1 MGILDEVN
9 RLTQGRGIASKK
21 EEKIRIDIEVKV
33 ELEKRK
39 AFFSSDKKISY
50 SNTIGKC
57 LDLLNE
63 IENIVDNC
71 DGDDSANMTAMSEI
85 YALLNG
91 IGKW

>member
-1 MGILDEVN
+1 MGISDEVN
-9 RLTQGRGIASKK
+9 RLTQGRGITSKQ
-21 EEKIRIDIEVKV
+21 EDKIRIDADVKG

-39 AFFSSDKKISY
+39 AFFNSDKKISY

-71 DGDDSANMTAMSEI
+71 DGDDSANMSAISEL
-85 YALLNG
+85 YALFNG
-91 IGKW
+91 IKK

>member
-71 DGDDSANMTAMSEI
+71 DGDDSANMTAISEI
-85 YALLNG
+85 YALFNG
-91 IGKW
+91 IRK

>member
-1 MGILDEVN
+1 MGILEESGGLKKCRN
-9 RLTQGRGIASKK
+9 INSKK
-21 EEKIRIDIEVKV
+21 EDKIRIDVDVKV

-85 YALLNG
+85 YALFNG
-91 IGKW
+91 IRK

>member
-1 MGILDEVN
+1 MGILVEVN
-9 RLTQGRGIASKK
+9 RLTQGRGIISKK

-39 AFFSSDKKISY
+39 VFFSSDKKISY

-57 LDLLNE
+57 LALLNQ

-71 DGDDSANMTAMSEI
+71 DGVDSSNMTAMSEI
-85 YALLNG
+85 YLLFNG
-91 IGKW
+91 FKK

>member
-63 IENIVDNC
+63 IENIVDNNC
-71 DGDDSANMTAMSEI
+71 DGDDILKVTGMCEI
-85 YALLNG
+85 YALFNG
-91 IGKW
+91 IKK

>member
-1 MGILDEVN
+1 MGILKEVD
-9 RLTQGRGIASKK
+9 RLTKGRGIISKK
-21 EEKIRIDIEVKV
+21 EDKIRIDVDVKV

-63 IENIVDNC
+63 IENIVDEPSSDNT
-71 DGDDSANMTAMSEI
+71 GKMTEI
-85 YALLNG
+85 YALFNG
-91 IGKW
+91 IRK

>member
-21 EEKIRIDIEVKV
+21 EDKIRIDADVKG
-33 ELEKRK
+33 ELERRK

-50 SNTIGKC
+50 SNTISKC

-71 DGDDSANMTAMSEI
+71 DGDDSANMTAMSEL
-85 YALLNG
+85 YALFNG
-91 IGKW
+91 SRK